1 MNRRIAFMIFLTAL
15 VLRLGYIGFIY
26 DGPESLVQEDS
37 GLYLLL
43 ADTLKQSY
51 VTGMAIP
58 DDLVG
63 MFTERTP
70 GYMYFVAGFKTFVS
84 DSHLPIVI
92 AQAIIDAIVCVLGG
106 YLAGFFH
113 QRLVLPAGMLAAF
126 NVNMIV
132 NSSLILS
139 DGPFML
145 PFIGGLIA
153 SAAYIR
159 APSFAAALAATV
171 LFSGALLVRPVLLYF
186 PPVLILFFVIT
197 AWRHRIP
204 VVQSLSHIGVIALGF
219 VLIIGPMLLR
229 NQKDYGHLAY
239 VSQTGT
245 HALFWIYPQ
254 AQEFA
259 NGVPREESVA
269 EMRAQL
275 QAYQDKL
282 EVPGDQSN
290 PFVTNAELKTVAS
303 RALWEMGFWPIVKAW
318 SVGSVINLTSPGIVS
333 SPLVRRMVRPSFI
346 STPGANPVEKI
357 WNYFAANKLFTL
369 VMLPAAAL
377 TMLSWLVAG
386 LSLLQ
391 LRPRISRLHGEKPP
405 CFLDPAQ
412 TLFLLVVGA
421 YILAVTGPV
430 VGVKYRLPLE
440 PMFDIF
446 LAASLLWCVDRW
458 MRQRARAHHSIGQ

>member
-1 MNRRIAFMIFLTAL
+1 MSRRIAVIIFLTAL

-26 DGPESLVQEDS
+26 EGPESLVQEDS

-51 VTGMAIP
+51 VTGMAPP
-58 DDLVG
+58 DDLAG

-113 QRLVLPAGMLAAF
+113 QRLILPAGMLAAF

-139 DGPFML
+139 DGLFML

-159 APSFAAALAATV
+159 APSFAAVLAATV

-186 PPVLILFFVIT
+186 PPVLIVFFVLT

-204 VVQSLSHIGVIALGF
+204 VVQSLSHVGVIALGF
-219 VLIIGPMLLR
+219 VLIIGPILLQ

-269 EMRAQL
+269 EMRLQL

-282 EVPGDQSN
+282 GGAGDQNN
-290 PFVTNAELKTVAS
+290 PFVADAELKTVAS
-303 RALWEMGFWPIVKAW
+303 RALWGMGLGAIVKAW
-318 SVGSVINLTSPGIVS
+318 GVGSVINLVSPGIIS
-333 SPLVRRMVRPSFI
+333 SPLVRKMVRPSFI

-369 VMLPAAAL
+369 VILPAAVFTTL
-377 TMLSWLVAG
+377 LWLLAG

-391 LRPRISRLHGEKPP
+391 LYPRISRYQDVKSS

-412 TLFLLVVGA
+412 TLFLLVVGT

-446 LAASLLWCVDRW
+446 LAASLLWCVERW
-458 MRQRARAHHSIGQ
+458 TRQRTRANDFIGQ

>member
-1 MNRRIAFMIFLTAL
+1 MNSRIALMIFLTAL
-15 VLRLGYIGFIY
+15 VLRLGYVGFIY
-26 DGPESLVQEDS
+26 DGPQSLVQEDS
-37 GLYLLL
+37 GLYLIL
-43 ADTLKQSY
+43 ADMLKQSY

-58 DDLVG
+58 DDLDR
-63 MFTERTP
+63 MFKERTP
-70 GYMYFVAGFKTFVS
+70 GYMYFVAVFKTFVS

-106 YLAGFFH
+106 CLAGFFH
-113 QRLVLPAGMLAAF
+113 QRLILPAGLLAAF

-186 PPVLILFFVIT
+186 PPILIVFFVIT

-204 VVQSLSHIGVIALGF
+204 FVQSLSHMGVIALGF
-219 VLIIGPMLLR
+219 ALTIGPILLR
-229 NQKDYGHLAY
+229 NQKDYGHFAY

-254 AQEFA
+254 AQEFT

-269 EMRAQL
+269 EMQVEL
-275 QAYQDKL
+275 QAYRDSLDSPADEK
-282 EVPGDQSN
+282 N
-290 PFVTNAELKTVAS
+290 PFALNSELKTVAS
-303 RALWEMGFWPIVKAW
+303 RALWGMGLWPIVKAW
-318 SVGSVINLTSPGIVS
+318 SVGSIINITSPGIIS

-357 WNYFAANKLFTL
+357 WNYFSANKLFTL

-377 TMLSWLVAG
+377 TGFLWLVAG

-391 LRPRISRLHGEKPP
+391 LYPRTSRLSHDKAC

-412 TLFLLVVGA
+412 TLFLLIVGA

-440 PMFDIF
+440 PMFNIF
-446 LAASLLWCVDRW
+446 LAASLLWCIDLW
-458 MRQRARAHHSIGQ
+458 THLRARTHHSIGQ